1 MTEMLPKEDLA
12 HLADSLVNLTAF
24 KRRVSLDIES
34 VGGPIDVAV
43 ISKGDGFIWISRS
56 ITLDR
61 NSIPPLVTI
70 ISANT
75 STLREP
81 LQMIDEDDENARTES
96 LERARLA
103 ALRALRRRT
112 EMDPEA
118 DADRDAE
125 KFAKELREALKR
137 LPNPN

>member
-1 MTEMLPKEDLA
+1 M
-12 HLADSLVNLTAF
+12 
-24 KRRVSLDIES
+24 I
-34 VGGPIDVAV
+34 
-43 ISKGDGFIWISRS
+43 
-56 ITLDR
+56 
-61 NSIPPLVTI
+61 I

-81 LQMIDEDDENARTES
+81 LQRIDEDDENARTES
-96 LERARLA
+96 LERVRLA
-103 ALRALRRRT
+103 AFRALRRRT
-112 EMDPEA
+112 ETDPDA